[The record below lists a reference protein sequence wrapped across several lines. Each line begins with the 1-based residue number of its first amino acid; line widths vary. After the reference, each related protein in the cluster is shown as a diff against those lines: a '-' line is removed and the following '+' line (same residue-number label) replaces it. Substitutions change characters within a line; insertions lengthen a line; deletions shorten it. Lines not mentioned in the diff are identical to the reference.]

1 MNNRTG
7 LTTVSAIADSAV
19 SNIGQPVQAEY
30 VGKGTQAGE
39 DLVNEICDKLRAS
52 CKGYKAKMGSSHGE
66 TEYKKQM
73 LLALAE
79 SRVTHIDLCAGALAH
94 YRANDE
100 WMPTPAQFVAQV
112 EKFTIGDI
120 PSAKDA
126 YFEYCNKFANRK
138 HQWSHPIVKATV
150 DSAGIGYEMKS
161 LPTERALPIYE
172 RSYQIL
178 RERLRKGED
187 IEIPVP
193 KAIPEKIGR
202 VCSTKENKANLA
214 RLMEGL

>member
-7 LTTVSAIADSAV
+7 LTTVSAISDSAV
-19 SNIGQPVQAEY
+19 SNIGQPVQTEY
-30 VGKGTQAGE
+30 IGKGTQAGE
-39 DLVNEICDKLRAS
+39 DLVNEICAKLRAS
-52 CKGYKAKMGSSHGE
+52 CKGYKNKMGSSIGE
-66 TEYKKQM
+66 VDYKQQM
-73 LLALAE
+73 LLAFAE
-79 SRVTHIDLCAGALAH
+79 NNITNVEMCSGALAF
-94 YRANDE
+94 YRSNDE

-150 DSAGIGYEMKS
+150 VAAGIGYEMKS
-161 LPTERALPIYE
+161 LPTDKGFPIYE
-172 RSYQIL
+172 RAYNMMK
-178 RERLRKGED
+178 ERLRRGED
-187 IEIPVP
+187 ISLPIP
-193 KAIPEKIGR
+193 KAIPENIGR